1 MPRVPEKP
9 GRRAPVPDDQVLPK
23 LRKTRGIAG
32 VRRLAVGILQ
42 QQLESMRDRRLL
54 PMDRE
59 FVIEA
64 VKALVSGEKMMKAP
78 GRGGEPP
85 GLASGTPLPPLE
97 AKT

>member
-1 MPRVPEKP
+1 MPRWPEKP
-9 GRRAPVPDDQVLPK
+9 GRRPLVPDDQALPRP
-23 LRKTRGIAG
+23 RKARGIAG

-64 VKALVSGEKMMKAP
+64 VKALVSGERMMKAP
-78 GRGGEPP
+78 GKGGEPP
-85 GLASGTPLPPLE
+85 GLVGGTALPALE

>member
-1 MPRVPEKP
+1 MPRWPEKL
-9 GRRAPVPDDQVLPK
+9 GRRAPAPEDQALPR

-42 QQLESMRDRRLL
+42 QQLEAMRDRRLL

-78 GRGGEPP
+78 GKGGEPP
-85 GLASGTPLPPLE
+85 GLAGGTMLPPLE
-97 AKT
+97 SKT